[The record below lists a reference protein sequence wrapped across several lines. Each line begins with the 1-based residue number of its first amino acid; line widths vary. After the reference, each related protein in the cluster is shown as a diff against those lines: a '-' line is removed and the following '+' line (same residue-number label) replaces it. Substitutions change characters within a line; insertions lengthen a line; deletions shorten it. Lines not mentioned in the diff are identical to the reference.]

1 MKQGIYILL
10 SLILLITISQCKAQ
24 SGINSTV
31 QEEKSAAELDIYIEA
46 QDFDVD
52 PLGNIY
58 FIGLNNEIYKYS
70 PEFELQY
77 RYSND
82 YLGNIAYLDVTNPM
96 KIFAFYQ
103 DFQVLVFLDNTLSET
118 GRIELQ
124 EFDIVDIRCV
134 GLSNDNQ
141 IWVYN
146 PELFKLQKITSE
158 GNLELE
164 SNSILGEGIEDI
176 NPVKIIE
183 RQNKVYLHDQQKGI
197 LVFDNYGQF
206 LKKIPITDSK
216 HIQIQNDRVYF
227 TENEGLF
234 LWPENLIED
243 KRLVIQ
249 FDFESEILKPILG
262 QRKAYILFSNGMKQI
277 EL

>member
-262 QRKAYILFSNGMKQI
+262 QRKAYILFSNGMRQI
-277 EL
+277 DL